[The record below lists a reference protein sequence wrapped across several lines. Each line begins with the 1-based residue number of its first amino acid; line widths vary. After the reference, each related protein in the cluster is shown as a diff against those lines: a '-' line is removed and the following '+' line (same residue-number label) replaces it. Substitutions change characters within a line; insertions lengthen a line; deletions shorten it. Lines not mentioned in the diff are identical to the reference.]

1 MGYVKL
7 YDQLFSSSI
16 IEEDILVRWVWVSL
30 LMTCDKNGNIYG
42 TIPAL
47 ARKMNVTEEQ
57 LERGL
62 GVLMAPDPS
71 STSPDHEGR
80 RIIEA
85 GPNLLFCV
93 NYQKYRG
100 MKDPVEEREK
110 VRERVAKHRKTKA
123 RNTGNKTVTDCNP
136 IAESIEQ
143 KHKHRAESI
152 SMARGEPKVSRR
164 KKASSK
170 PEYSQMFNEFWG
182 KSWKRGHKRAAWD
195 SLVAMDL
202 CDQEMA
208 DVVIGDWTQAFERRP
223 ANMRPHVSTWLN
235 NRGWEDDL
243 SAELAKA
250 KDDVRQ
256 VGKTEP
262 PPVTD
267 DGRKKA
273 VKCVQTHA
281 LHLIDVLEVVGDE
294 QARKIISASQKE
306 FRKLADAKI
315 EPRDMAI
322 QFGSIHDQ
330 MLTEL
335 FPTLP
340 GEIVEKTDPPKDGYA
355 GAEAWERGKN
365 AHRRIAAREFY
376 GIRDINDYNWG
387 E

>member
-1 MGYVKL
+1 MYGKAFASMWVGSMMGAGAEVFALWSYCLACKTR
-7 YDQLFSSSI
+7 DGF
-16 IEEDILVRWVWVSL
+16 IELNPKFLSAVIGCS
-30 LMTCDKNGNIYG
+30 
-42 TIPAL
+42 
-47 ARKMNVTEEQ
+47 EEKITSAIEY
-57 LERGL
+57 LS
-62 GVLMAPDPS
+62 APDPES
-71 STSPDHEGR
+71 RTKECKGRRMVHEGAFLY
-80 RIIEA
+80 RIVNAEA
-85 GPNLLFCV
+85 
-93 NYQKYRG
+93 YTRIQKEEHLREYYREQ
-100 MKDPVEEREK
+100 KRKQREREN
-110 VRERVAKHRKTKA
+110 VPENRRECPKTI
-123 RNTGNKTVTDCNP
+123 GHVDVDVDVDTDVDTNVDT
-136 IAESIEQ
+136 
-143 KHKHRAESI
+143 
-152 SMARGEPKVSRR
+152 SMARDEPKVSRR

-202 CDQEMA
+202 ADQEMA

-256 VGKTEP
+256 VGKTQP

-267 DGRKKA
+267 NGRKKA
-273 VKCVQTHA
+273 VRCIQTQTI
-281 LHLIDVLEVVGDE
+281 HLLELEINND
-294 QARKIISASQKE
+294 QAAKIVRAAAKE
-306 FRKLADAKI
+306 FGRLSDAKI

-330 MLTEL
+330 MLTDL

-340 GEIVEKTDPPKDGYA
+340 EEIVEKTDPPKDGYQ